1 MMTTHQILLLL
12 IDEYI
17 FGVTTTYKTDT
28 TLFVWLAQKPKY
40 FIVLHKYVAKNPE
53 LFHDTPDFE
62 EDFDSPICLAC
73 TMANASIFTTARSLF
88 PTNMMLLKV
97 PKD

>member
-1 MMTTHQILLLL
+1 MMILHGNLMMTTHQILLLL

-40 FIVLHKYVAKNPE
+40 FIVLHKYVVENPE
-53 LFHDTPDFE
+53 LIHNTLDSA

-73 TMANASIFTTARSLF
+73 TTAKIITIFKMR
-88 PTNMMLLKV
+88 LKSHK
-97 PKD
+97 P